1 MSRKIYS
8 VWNNKTD
15 QFVVQGDAHECAA
28 AMGIKDASFAS
39 LLSRCR
45 NGKNGKWTIREEPQ
59 EKQQFQQ
66 VCEDC
71 GKVFRGGKYAYF
83 CPQCRKNR
91 LSKNAKT
98 RNLNRIGM
106 ERRKNAKQIHQR

>member
-1 MSRKIYS
+1 MSRRIYS

-28 AMGIKDASFAS
+28 AMGVKDVSFAS

-45 NGKNGKWTIREEPQ
+45 SGENRKWTIKEHKKKENVFMQ
-59 EKQQFQQ
+59 I
-66 VCEDC
+66 CEDC

-83 CPQCRKNR
+83 CPKCRKSR

-98 RNLNRIGM
+98 RRLNKIGT
-106 ERRKNAKQIHQR
+106 ERRKNAE